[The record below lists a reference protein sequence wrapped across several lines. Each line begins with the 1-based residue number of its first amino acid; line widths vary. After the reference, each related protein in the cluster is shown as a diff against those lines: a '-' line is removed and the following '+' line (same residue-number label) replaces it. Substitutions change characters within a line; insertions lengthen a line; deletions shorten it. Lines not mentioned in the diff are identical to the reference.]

1 MEEIKVQKTYA
12 EFKNALD
19 TEFNTAAE
27 SFNRIGYLLK
37 VARDT
42 DILAESGYSTVAE
55 FAEAEYGLRK
65 DDVSRFIAIND
76 RYSEGGYSEQLAE
89 RYKGYGRAKL
99 QEMLSL
105 PQSIVDAIP
114 LTTTKASIQE
124 IKKEYK
130 EEQAITDIEVMLEDK
145 NESQEIMSSNLEK
158 ILHQLMHDNKE
169 LFEKIF
175 SNHEKEN
182 VYDTLAPTGVAT
194 HIARLAAVGRFM
206 LTLTDIN
213 DKMILLDMRT
223 GEKEEYSVDDAVAA
237 VSHILANTGKNANEA
252 YKNLY
257 GEPLEE
263 ENTVV
268 KKSQSEKKIEK
279 ESTEK
284 TKVEPVQLEENVEV
298 DVVEESEAQT
308 EENVEA
314 DVIETPETQTP
325 PDIDLKEVAQS
336 FYQYFMERIDYPAT
350 TLQRELHDIAGLNG
364 VIIKIDDRYMLIA
377 AGTAF
382 EIKDRDQTVKEITID
397 MMLQMLEQM
406 NTQAD
411 MEIDA
416 IMENMRNSVKSDDW
430 AGVIDCAQTII
441 SIAQNMI
448 KEESNDE

>member
-42 DILAESGYSTVAE
+42 DILAESGYKTVAE

-76 RYSEGGYSEQLAE
+76 RYSEGGYSEQLAD

-145 NESQEIMSSNLEK
+145 NESQEAMESTLEK
-158 ILHQLMHDNKE
+158 VLHQLMQDNKD
-169 LFEKIF
+169 LFKKVF
-175 SNHEKEN
+175 TDSGKEGI
-182 VYDTLAPTGVAT
+182 YEALAPNGVAT
-194 HIARLAAVGRFM
+194 HIARLAAVGKLM

-213 DKMILLDMRT
+213 DKIILLNMRS
-223 GEKEEYSVDDAVAA
+223 GEKEEYSMDDAVAA
-237 VSHILANTGKNANEA
+237 VGHILKNAGDSAKKA
-252 YKNLY
+252 YQNLY

-263 ENTVV
+263 IKEMPACVDE
-268 KKSQSEKKIEK
+268 KPEEKSTEEK
-279 ESTEK
+279 EKPVEHEEEV
-284 TKVEPVQLEENVEV
+284 KVAPVQQEEVVHAEV
-298 DVVEESEAQT
+298 VDTAERPHVDLPLV
-308 EENVEA
+308 
-314 DVIETPETQTP
+314 TQ
-325 PDIDLKEVAQS
+325 K

-350 TLQRELHDIAGLNG
+350 TLQRELHDIASTPNLN
-364 VIIKIDDRYMLIA
+364 IKINETYTLTA
-377 AGTAF
+377 NGTDF
-382 EIKDRDQTVKEITID
+382 EIKSEDATVATISSDEMVKALEELNTAESRDISRINNTIED
-397 MMLQMLEQM
+397 IKKALKAEDWNSGINYAEML
-406 NTQAD
+406 
-411 MEIDA
+411 
-416 IMENMRNSVKSDDW
+416 
-430 AGVIDCAQTII
+430 I
-441 SIAQNMI
+441 SLLLNII
-448 KEESNDE
+448 KEESENE

>member
-42 DILAESGYSTVAE
+42 DILAESGYKTVAE

-76 RYSEGGYSEQLAE
+76 RYSEGGYSEQLAD

-145 NESQEIMSSNLEK
+145 NESQEMMSSNLEK
-158 ILHQLMHDNKE
+158 ILHQIMHDNKE
-169 LFEKIF
+169 LFKKIF
-175 SNHEKEN
+175 SNREKEN

-237 VSHILANTGKNANEA
+237 VSHILVNTGKNAKEA
-252 YKNLY
+252 YMNLY
-257 GEPLEE
+257 GEPLKEE
-263 ENTVV
+263 KTVV
-268 KKSQSEKKIEK
+268 KKSQSEKKTEK

-284 TKVEPVQLEENVEV
+284 TEVEPVQLEENVEV

-325 PDIDLKEVAQS
+325 PDVDLKEVAQS
-336 FYQYFMERIDYPAT
+336 FYQYFMERIGYPAT

-364 VIIKIDDRYMLIA
+364 VNIKIDDRYMLIST
-377 AGTAF
+377 GTAF
-382 EIKDRDQTVKEITID
+382 EIKDRDRTVKEITID

-406 NTQAD
+406 NTQTGTG
-411 MEIDA
+411 IDD
-416 IMENMRNSVKSDDW
+416 IVENMRNSMKSDDW

-448 KEESNDE
+448 KEESDNE

>member
-1 MEEIKVQKTYA
+1 MEEIKAQKTYA

-76 RYSEGGYSEQLAE
+76 RYSEGGYSEQLAD

-175 SNHEKEN
+175 SNHEKGN

-257 GEPLEE
+257 GEPL

-364 VIIKIDDRYMLIA
+364 VNIKIDDRYMLIA

>member
-42 DILAESGYSTVAE
+42 DILAESGYKTVAE

-76 RYSEGGYSEQLAE
+76 RYSEGGYSEQLAD

-130 EEQAITDIEVMLEDK
+130 EEQEITDIEVMLENK
-145 NESQEIMSSNLEK
+145 NESQEMMSSNLEK

-175 SNHEKEN
+175 GNREKEN

-237 VSHILANTGKNANEA
+237 VGHILKNAGDSAKKA
-252 YKNLY
+252 YQNLY

-263 ENTVV
+263 IKEMPACVDEKPA
-268 KKSQSEKKIEK
+268 KKSTEEK
-279 ESTEK
+279 EKPVEHEEEV
-284 TKVEPVQLEENVEV
+284 KVAPVQQEEVVQAEIV
-298 DVVEESEAQT
+298 DTAERPYV
-308 EENVEA
+308 
-314 DVIETPETQTP
+314 DMP
-325 PDIDLKEVAQS
+325 LVAQS

-350 TLQRELHDIAGLNG
+350 TLQRELQDIASTLNLN
-364 VIIKIDDRYMLIA
+364 IKINETYTLTA
-377 AGTAF
+377 NGTDF
-382 EIKDRDQTVKEITID
+382 EIKSEDATVATISSDEMLKALGELNTAEPRDMSRINNTIED
-397 MMLQMLEQM
+397 IKKALKAEDWNGGINYAEML
-406 NTQAD
+406 
-411 MEIDA
+411 
-416 IMENMRNSVKSDDW
+416 
-430 AGVIDCAQTII
+430 I
-441 SIAQNMI
+441 SLLLNII
-448 KEESNDE
+448 KEESENE

>member
-76 RYSEGGYSEQLAE
+76 RYSEGGYSEQLAD

-130 EEQAITDIEVMLEDK
+130 EEQAITDIEVMLENK
-145 NESQEIMSSNLEK
+145 NESQEMMSSNLEK

-175 SNHEKEN
+175 GNREKEN

-223 GEKEEYSVDDAVAA
+223 GEKEEYSVNDAVAA
-237 VSHILANTGKNANEA
+237 VEYILKDAGDTAKKA
-252 YKNLY
+252 YQNLY

-263 ENTVV
+263 EKPV
-268 KKSQSEKKIEK
+268 KDPEKKIIEEK
-279 ESTEK
+279 QVEEESKGEPANEEK
-284 TKVEPVQLEENVEV
+284 PEVAPVQPEKIHAEIIN
-298 DVVEESEAQT
+298 T
-308 EENVEA
+308 EPAERTSVNMTE
-314 DVIETPETQTP
+314 I
-325 PDIDLKEVAQS
+325 AQS
-336 FYQYFMERIDYPAT
+336 FYQYFMDRIDYPAT
-350 TLQRELHDIAGLNG
+350 TLQRELIDLAKISNLN
-364 VIIKIDDRYMLIA
+364 IKINETYALTSNGAD
-377 AGTAF
+377 F
-382 EIKDRDQTVKEITID
+382 EIKSEDVTVATIAPDEMLKALEELNTAEPRDMSRINNTIED
-397 MMLQMLEQM
+397 IRKSLRAEDWNGGINYAEML
-406 NTQAD
+406 
-411 MEIDA
+411 
-416 IMENMRNSVKSDDW
+416 
-430 AGVIDCAQTII
+430 I
-441 SIAQNMI
+441 SLLQNII
-448 KEESNDE
+448 KEESENE